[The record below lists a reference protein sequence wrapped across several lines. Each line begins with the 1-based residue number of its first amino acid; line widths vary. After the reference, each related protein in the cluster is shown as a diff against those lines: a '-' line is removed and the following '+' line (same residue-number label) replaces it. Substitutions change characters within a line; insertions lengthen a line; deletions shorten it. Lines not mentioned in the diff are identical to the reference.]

1 MLVVKY
7 SEGRGFFLAVK
18 GTEKTIT
25 TAHREAAVALGLST
39 RLEAYWGSQAEAQA
53 VCDQIN
59 AYRKRRFPQ
68 AYYE

>member
-25 TAHREAAVALGLST
+25 TAHHMAAQALGLPT
-39 RLEAYWGSQAEAQA
+39 CLEACWGSRAEAQA
-53 VCDQIN
+53 VCDKVN
-59 AYRKRRFPQ
+59 AYRKKKFPR